1 MDVISELKIG
11 DLAPDAIVFDSSGQT
26 IHLREMWTGTPT
38 LLCFLRYFG

>member
-11 DLAPDAIVFDSSGQT
+11 DPAPDAVVFDGNGQT
-26 IHLREMWTGTPT
+26 IHLREMWAGKPT